1 MHKIFAGIMSLS
13 LHSMQTERIVSH
25 HNIVASDARVSMTDD
40 TIISRLFIALNG
52 IGTAYYDSRAAVAN
66 LLGAKER
73 RNREPD
79 FETYSRR
86 QFVKKF
92 FRKDGHF

>member
-1 MHKIFAGIMSLS
+1 
-13 LHSMQTERIVSH
+13 MQTERIVSN
-25 HNIVASDARVSMTDD
+25 HNIVASDARVSTTDD
-40 TIISRLFIALNG
+40 TINYRLFIALNG
-52 IGTAYYDSRAAVAN
+52 IGTAHYDPRAAFAHF
-66 LLGAKER
+66 LAAKER

-86 QFVKKF
+86 QFLKKL